1 MFTNSN
7 GNREYYTTLKGLNKS
22 FTFKTFSALVD
33 FDSRLKHYHLGS
45 VDLIV
50 VPEITRDAEGGDP
63 VGGSCARFLLHDA
76 NPALAPQS
84 CQPIVG
90 EQLRFT

>member
-1 MFTNSN
+1 M
-7 GNREYYTTLKGLNKS
+7 
-22 FTFKTFSALVD
+22 D

>member
-1 MFTNSN
+1 M
-7 GNREYYTTLKGLNKS
+7 
-22 FTFKTFSALVD
+22 D
-33 FDSRLKHYHLGS
+33 FDNRLKHYHLGS

-90 EQLRFT
+90 EQLRFTWHAGALVVGIDPWSRDRLAPR